1 MIILGVDVDAAVQ
14 PVITLFDGSNSMG
27 SGVSVAFYSLFCKYH
42 LNIMH
47 PFSAQQACTIQS
59 ASSLSCRVPSL
70 PDGVGV
76 GVQYNFTITFD
87 QYTLYSQLEQALIG
101 TQSYLETTGNPTLEP
116 FDETYTSGSGRTIS
130 ISVSTV

>member
-1 MIILGVDVDAAVQ
+1 M
-14 PVITLFDGSNSMG
+14 
-27 SGVSVAFYSLFCKYH
+27 
-42 LNIMH
+42 
-47 PFSAQQACTIQS
+47 
-59 ASSLSCRVPSL
+59 PSL

-101 TQSYLETTGNPTLEP
+101 TQSYLETVGNPTLEP

-130 ISVSTV
+130 IAVSTVLNAELRGT